1 MDPFEKV
8 IRSDFDYYEI
18 RDKPNPVDLSAYY
31 QNKYFQNC
39 DDYKSPPKDYEI
51 KSKKISSRLLLYALS
66 QLNINTSSKFFEIGF
81 GEGFLLD
88 AALDAGHKIRGVD
101 FSVNQIHEINNN
113 IRDYVESST
122 SPLDHFLSLD
132 DEFPIVC
139 MQHVV
144 EHLINPVDFIENIYL
159 KLKPGSVVA
168 VEVPNDFSCLQKYLV
183 ENGHVQSPYW
193 VCPPDHLAYFT
204 EDTLISL
211 FKSVGFL
218 HQHTFGS
225 FPIEIF
231 LLGEESNYNKYPKH
245 GKSAHQ
251 ARCLFDDFLF
261 DSLGIESVYNLY
273 SSNEMCKISRSIT
286 CIFKK
291 P

>member
-1 MDPFEKV
+1 MDPYEKV
-8 IRSDFDYYEI
+8 IKNSYGYYEI
-18 RDKPNPVDLSAYY
+18 RDKPNLSDLSTYY

-39 DDYKSPPKDYEI
+39 DDYKSPLKEYEVI
-51 KSKKISSRLLLYALS
+51 SKKISSRLLLYALS
-66 QLNINTSSKFFEIGF
+66 QLNINLPCKFFEVGF
-81 GEGFLLD
+81 GEGFLLN
-88 AALDAGHKIRGVD
+88 AALDAGYDIRGVD
-101 FSVNQIHEINNN
+101 FSVNQIHELNDI
-113 IRDYVESST
+113 IRDYVVASY

-132 DEFPIVC
+132 DEFSVIC

-144 EHLINPVDFIENIYL
+144 EHLIDPFDFVKNIFL
-159 KLKPGSVVA
+159 KIKPGSIVA

-183 ENGHVQSPYW
+183 ENGHIQSPYW

-204 EDTLISL
+204 EDSLTSL
-211 FKSVGFL
+211 FKSLGFL

-225 FPIEIF
+225 FPIEVF

-251 ARCLFDDFLF
+251 ARCLFDNFLF
-261 DSLGIESVYNLY
+261 ETMGLEAMYYLY
-273 SSNEMCKISRSIT
+273 STQQMCKISRSIT
-286 CIFKK
+286 CIFQK